1 MSESVVGE
9 TALHETAVSGTGP
22 TGSARRRVPVSAT
35 GLVLVRGGRRIL
47 DGVDVLARPGRVL
60 AVTGPSGSGKSTLLS
75 VLAGQVRPDEG
86 EVRLGDRPVGEQ
98 GERDRRGTGSG
109 PSVGMVLQGYGLLP
123 VLTAAENVELPLQLR
138 GVPRAQVRERAA
150 RALVRAGLGEVVE
163 GAGDRLA
170 EELSGGQQQRVAV
183 ARGLVVDPDVLL
195 ADEPTSELD
204 AATRDVVVAALRE
217 EAELGATVVLATHD
231 PEVAALCD
239 AEIHLVDGRVAS
251 LRG

>member
-1 MSESVVGE
+1 MSETV
-9 TALHETAVSGTGP
+9 VSGTGL
-22 TGSARRRVPVSAT
+22 TGGTRQPVPVSAT

-47 DGVDVLARPGRVL
+47 DGVDVLARPGRIL
-60 AVTGPSGSGKSTLLS
+60 AVTGPSGSGKSTLLG

-86 EVRLGDRPVGEQ
+86 EVRLGDRVL
-98 GERDRRGTGSG
+98 GERDRRGDGTG
-109 PSVGMVLQGYGLLP
+109 PSLGIVLQGYGLLP
-123 VLTAAENVELPLQLR
+123 VLTASENVELPLQLR
-138 GVPRAQVRERAA
+138 GVPRAQVRARAA

-163 GAGDRLA
+163 GAADRLA

-217 EAELGATVVLATHD
+217 EAGAGATVVLATHD
-231 PEVAALCD
+231 PEVAAVCD

-251 LRG
+251 VRG